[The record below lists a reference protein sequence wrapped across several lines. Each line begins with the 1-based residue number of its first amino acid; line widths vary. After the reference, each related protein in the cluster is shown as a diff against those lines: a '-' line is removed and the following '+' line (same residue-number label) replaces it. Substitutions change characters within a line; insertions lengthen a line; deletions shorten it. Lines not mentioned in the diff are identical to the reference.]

1 VTKCIPANRFQSY
14 RGVLEGDD
22 LLNESGLGIK
32 EIVHGM
38 YGGSLFSKEKIFN
51 AKKLNKLLIY
61 IIVFRSVY
69 MVSMFF
75 IA

>member
-1 VTKCIPANRFQSY
+1 MTKCIPANRFQSY
-14 RGVLEGDD
+14 REALEGDD

-38 YGGSLFSKEKIFN
+38 YGGSLFSKDHFLN